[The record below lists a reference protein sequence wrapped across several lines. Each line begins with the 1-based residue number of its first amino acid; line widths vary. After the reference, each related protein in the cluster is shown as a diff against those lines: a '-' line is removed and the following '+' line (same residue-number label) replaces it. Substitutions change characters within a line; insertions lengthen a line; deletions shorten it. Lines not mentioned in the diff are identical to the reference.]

1 MFLSVLYIYIIFY
14 IFFVI
19 ICIYNKGVCKVNK
32 IIGEVIGDIH
42 ITVCKTS
49 EGNSF
54 FKLQTDNDDLLPV
67 LDVIE
72 DTLNLY

>member
-1 MFLSVLYIYIIFY
+1 M
-14 IFFVI
+14 
-19 ICIYNKGVCKVNK
+19 NK